1 MSRDQTQ
8 PPDWLAFSQ
17 GLPPPPLDGVAG
29 EEKVG
34 RMRDTRSSLATR
46 SEAVGL
52 GDKQAVARKKRD
64 GEFAPQ
70 GLLIPHLFL
79 LGVV

>member
-1 MSRDQTQ
+1 
-8 PPDWLAFSQ
+8 
-17 GLPPPPLDGVAG
+17 
-29 EEKVG
+29 
-34 RMRDTRSSLATR
+34 MRDARSSLAAG

-52 GDKQAVARKKRD
+52 GDKQAVARKKRE